1 MNIQYTITAYDI
13 EKIAEMVGEDFNQGN
28 IESDIEEQVGLYL
41 ENTPSVELLD
51 EDENLELIVEITDRV
66 KQSLNLSQPD
76 GKVAA
81 PH

>member
-13 EKIAEMVGEDFNQGN
+13 EKIAEMVCEDFNQGN

-41 ENTPSVELLD
+41 ENTPGVELLD
-51 EDENLELIVEITDRV
+51 EDESFELIVEIADRV
-66 KQSLNLSQPD
+66 KQSLNLSQSD